1 MLTEARDGAGIKW
14 LKQVMGN
21 QWELRAMLLIPE
33 SGMCTRIFFFLSS
46 DRLLTMNPNERRKVR

>member
-1 MLTEARDGAGIKW
+1 MLPEAREGAGIKW

-33 SGMCTRIFFFLSS
+33 SGMCTRIFFFYP
-46 DRLLTMNPNERRKVR
+46 LTDF

>member
-33 SGMCTRIFFFLSS
+33 SGMCTRIFFSI
-46 DRLLTMNPNERRKVR
+46 LLPTFDDEPK